1 MRHARFPLAL
11 SLLLAG
17 LLVGT
22 APAGASKSS
31 QRTVRADTTVRSDT
45 LSATGRRVTV
55 DVQVNRF
62 VVRNG
67 RVMARGAATSRVR
80 TRDGKVRRQRNAV
93 ALTAAA
99 GNSCRVLYLRLDDLQ
114 VKLLGLDL
122 NASTVTV
129 RIQGDDQRVLGRLFC
144 RLAQAIR
151 LQSVTRAAG
160 VSRSLNR
167 RVGARPMRIVRLR
180 SDLHAQTAQAVPA
193 DAAAPCQL
201 LDLTIGPLNLDLL
214 GLVAE
219 VYGATTSQPVRVIAT
234 ADPSGGVLGRTL
246 CKLADGQAVGDALG
260 TAGTITPLN
269 ASGRQATV
277 DVKVDRFRVEDR
289 HIVARGVATSNVTTR
304 DGLVRTETQPV
315 QLAVGAGDACR
326 VLYLRLDDLQVKLL
340 GLNLDT
346 STVTVRIHGESSR
359 VLGRLFCRL
368 AQAISLQRTA
378 NVANL
383 TRSLNRG
390 LGGKPLQVLGV
401 RAALYA
407 QDAQATP
414 DAAAVPACPIL
425 DLTIGPL
432 NLDLLGLIVDLY
444 GATRTDPVRV
454 VATADPNGGVLGST
468 LCRLA
473 NGQAN
478 P

>member
-1 MRHARFPLAL
+1 VDHRQGRRDVLA
-11 SLLLAG
+11 
-17 LLVGT
+17 
-22 APAGASKSS
+22 AGA
-31 QRTVRADTTVRSDT
+31 RGRAVAIAAPTPQ
-45 LSATGRRVTV
+45 VT
-55 DVQVNRF
+55 RA
-62 VVRNG
+62 NG
-67 RVMARGAATSRVR
+67 RVTARGAATSRVL
-80 TRDGKVRRQRNAV
+80 TRDGRVRRRHNAV
-93 ALTAAA
+93 ALSAAA
-99 GNSCRVLYLRLDDLQ
+99 GDSCRVLYLRLDDLQ

-129 RIQGDDQRVLGRLFC
+129 RIQGDDQRVLSRLFC

-151 LQSVTRAAG
+151 LRDVTQAAG

-167 RVGARPMRIVRLR
+167 RVGTRPMQIVRLR
-180 SDLHAQTAQAVPA
+180 AHLNAQAAQAAPA
-193 DAAAPCQL
+193 GAAAPACQL

-214 GLVAE
+214 GLVAD
-219 VYGATTSQPVRVIAT
+219 VYGATKSQPVRVVAT
-234 ADPSGGVLGRTL
+234 ADPNGGVLGRTL
-246 CKLADGQAVGDALG
+246 CKLAAGQAVGDAA
-260 TAGTITPLN
+260 AGAITPLN

-277 DVKVDRFRVEDR
+277 DVRVDRFSVEDR
-289 HIVARGVATSNVTTR
+289 HIVARGAATSNVTTR
-304 DGLVRTETQPV
+304 DGGVRTQTQPV
-315 QLAVGAGDACR
+315 KLAVGAGEACR

-359 VLGRLFCRL
+359 VLGSLFCQL
-368 AQAISLQRTA
+368 AKAISQQRTA
-378 NVANL
+378 SAANL

-390 LGGKPLQVLGV
+390 LRGKPLRVLGL
-401 RAALYA
+401 RAALLA

-414 DAAAVPACPIL
+414 GAAPVATCPIL

-444 GATRTDPVRV
+444 GATRTQPVRV

-473 NGQAN
+473 NGQASG
-478 P
+478 

>member
-1 MRHARFPLAL
+1 MRNVRVPFAL
-11 SLLLAG
+11 SLLVAGMLAG
-17 LLVGT
+17 AV
-22 APAGASKSS
+22 PAGASAP
-31 QRTVRADTTVRSDT
+31 RTVRADTTVRSDT
-45 LSATGRRVTV
+45 LGATGRRVTV
-55 DVQVNRF
+55 DVKVNRF
-62 VVRNG
+62 VVKDG
-67 RVMARGAATSRVR
+67 RVMARGAATSRVL
-80 TRDGKVRRQRNAV
+80 TRDGRVRRQSNAV

-99 GNSCRVLYLRLDDLQ
+99 GDSCRVLYLRLDDLQ

-151 LQSVTRAAG
+151 LRSVTKAAG
-160 VSRSLNR
+160 ASRSLNR

-180 SDLHAQTAQAVPA
+180 ADLNAQTAQAAPVG
-193 DAAAPCQL
+193 AAAPPCQL

-214 GLVAE
+214 GLVAD
-219 VYGATTSQPVRVIAT
+219 VYGATTAQPVRVVAT
-234 ADPSGGVLGRTL
+234 ADPSGGVLGKTL
-246 CKLADGQAVGDALG
+246 CKLADGQAVGDAVA
-260 TAGTITPLN
+260 TTGTITPLN

-277 DVKVDRFRVEDR
+277 DVKVDRFSVEDR
-289 HIVARGVATSNVTTR
+289 HIVARGAATSNVTTR
-304 DGLVRTETQPV
+304 NGLVRTQTQPV
-315 QLAVGAGDACR
+315 KLAVGAGDACR

-346 STVTVRIHGESSR
+346 STVTLRIHGESSR
-359 VLGRLFCRL
+359 VLGSLFCQL
-368 AQAISLQRTA
+368 ARAISLKRTA
-378 NVANL
+378 SAANL

-390 LGGKPLQVLGV
+390 LHGKPLQVLGV

-414 DAAAVPACPIL
+414 DGAPGAACPIL

-444 GATRTDPVRV
+444 GATKTQPVRV
-454 VATADPNGGVLGST
+454 VATADPNGGVLGAT

-478 P
+478 G

>member
-1 MRHARFPLAL
+1 MRNVRVPLAL
-11 SLLLAG
+11 SLLIAG
-17 LLVGT
+17 LMAGT
-22 APAGASKSS
+22 APADASSE
-31 QRTVRADTTVRSDT
+31 RTVRADTTVRSDA
-45 LSATGRRVTV
+45 LSETGRRVTV
-55 DVQVNRF
+55 DVKVNRF
-62 VVRNG
+62 VVQGG
-67 RVMARGAATSRVR
+67 RVVARGAATSRVR

-93 ALTAAA
+93 VLTAAA
-99 GNSCRVLYLRLDDLQ
+99 GDSCRVLYLRLDDLQ

-151 LQSVTRAAG
+151 LRSVTRAAG
-160 VSRSLNR
+160 VARSLNR
-167 RVGARPMRIVRLR
+167 RLGARPMQIVRLR
-180 SDLHAQTAQAVPA
+180 ADLNAQAA
-193 DAAAPCQL
+193 QAAPAGTPVAACQL
-201 LDLTIGPLNLDLL
+201 LDLTIGPLHLDLL

-219 VYGATTSQPVRVIAT
+219 IYGANRTQPVRVVAT
-234 ADPSGGVLGRTL
+234 ADPNAGVLGRTL
-246 CKLADGQAVGDALG
+246 CKLANGQAVGDA
-260 TAGTITPLN
+260 AAPFVPLSE
-269 ASGRQATV
+269 SGRQATV
-277 DVKVDRFRVEDR
+277 NVQVDRFSVQDR
-289 HIVARGVATSNVTTR
+289 HIVARGAATSRVTTR
-304 DGLVRTETQPV
+304 DGMVRTQTQPV
-315 QLAVGAGDACR
+315 QLAVGAGDGCR

-359 VLGRLFCRL
+359 VLGRLFCQL
-368 AQAISLQRTA
+368 ARAISLQRTA
-378 NVANL
+378 NIANL

-390 LGGKPLQVLGV
+390 LNGKPLQVLGL

-407 QDAQATP
+407 QDAQA
-414 DAAAVPACPIL
+414 PADNTALAPTCPIL

-444 GATRTDPVRV
+444 GATKTQPVRV

-478 P
+478 S

>member
-1 MRHARFPLAL
+1 MRDVRLPLAL
-11 SLLLAG
+11 SLLVAV
-17 LLVGT
+17 LVASPG
-22 APAGASKSS
+22 PAGASTHS
-31 QRTVRADTTVRSDT
+31 TVRADTTVRSDA
-45 LSATGRRVTV
+45 LSATGRRVTIAV
-55 DVQVNRF
+55 NVNRF
-62 VVRNG
+62 VVRDG
-67 RVMARGAATSRVR
+67 RVLARGAATSRVW

-99 GNSCRVLYLRLDDLQ
+99 GDSCRVLYLRLDDLQ

-151 LQSVTRAAG
+151 LQSATRAAG
-160 VSRSLNR
+160 VTRSLNR
-167 RVGARPMRIVRLR
+167 RLGARPMQVVRLR
-180 SDLHAQTAQAVPA
+180 ADLNAQTAQAAP
-193 DAAAPCQL
+193 DGAAAPACQL

-214 GLVAE
+214 GLVADI
-219 VYGATTSQPVRVIAT
+219 YGATRTQPVRVVAT
-234 ADPSGGVLGRTL
+234 ADPNGGVLGRTL
-246 CKLADGQAVGDALG
+246 CKLANGEAVGDVAA
-260 TAGTITPLN
+260 TAGALTPLS
-269 ASGRQATV
+269 ASGREATV
-277 DVKVDRFRVEDR
+277 DVQVDRFSVVDR
-289 HIVARGVATSNVTTR
+289 HIVARGAATSNVTTR
-304 DGLVRTETQPV
+304 DGMVRTQTQPV

-346 STVTVRIHGESSR
+346 STVTVRIHGENSR

-368 AQAISLQRTA
+368 AQAISVQRTA

-383 TRSLNRG
+383 ARSLNRG
-390 LGGKPLQVLGV
+390 LNGKPLQVLGL

-407 QDAQATP
+407 QDAQATA
-414 DAAAVPACPIL
+414 DATPAPVCPIL

-444 GATRTDPVRV
+444 GATRTQPVRV
-454 VATADPNGGVLGST
+454 VATADPAGGVLGST